1 MEGWLLVVVMTM
13 VKKDVPVSVIVPSTV
28 TTVIMVMIMM
38 LLSCLGT
45 ASFPPLSFNVTACRE
60 PHPTFRVSCSEMGHF
75 PMEWFYSPLFD
86 VTHMRTL
93 LVRHLEVECRF
104 E

>member
-38 LLSCLGT
+38 LLSTDCRRKTCL
-45 ASFPPLSFNVTACRE
+45 RDK
-60 PHPTFRVSCSEMGHF
+60 CSDGQA
-75 PMEWFYSPLFD
+75 
-86 VTHMRTL
+86 
-93 LVRHLEVECRF
+93 
-104 E
+104 